1 MNNNNAMISKIEY
14 SNLKRKRSQISSDIA
29 LTEATLF
36 KLEKDKDNIDDE
48 IKRKQMYYLSFS
60 MFV

>member
-1 MNNNNAMISKIEY
+1 MISKIEY
-14 SNLKRKRSQISSDIA
+14 SNLKRKRSKINSDIA

-60 MFV
+60 KFI

>member
-1 MNNNNAMISKIEY
+1 MISKIEY
-14 SNLKRKRSQISSDIA
+14 SNFKRKRSQISSDIA

-60 MFV
+60 IFV